1 MSPFDPLRRFIR
13 SRWERQQIKQKSNNC
28 CACCREPLIGQW
40 DVDHIVPW
48 DWGGSSHPDN
58 LQALCKFCHSLK
70 TSMENTLRNPIR
82 LKNWGTQETCTGP
95 LRRGHKEGVLVA
107 TERFQQFNG
116 TGNPDYQ
123 YTSVVLPTR
132 YGKSHLA
139 RFITYCGI
147 HGFVRE
153 DGSESMPCISSA
165 VFLTHRNFLS
175 SQILDQAKWG
185 GFADMF
191 GIKNPPTIRMAEVNT
206 KRLSSWKDIAKD
218 NNQFLVTTV
227 QSLSGYINAWTD
239 WIENV
244 RRLGQCPP
252 LFIADEAQFFGES
265 EDKCWGPALTEL
277 AKAGGLILPMT
288 ATPLRADGDH
298 IPGFL
303 QGAMEVEES
312 ERSGLVETFD
322 YNPETGE
329 PEFDEEG
336 KLVRFGKLA
345 TYERRKEIIEL
356 RAHVEVTRQE
366 AWRQSYLCR
375 LTEVS
380 VPVKMTN
387 GEYLHDLSVQQQKAN
402 LGRVVR
408 DPKVIKEFIDRAEQL
423 RQQQVRDLL
432 PNCGVI
438 VFVESTDNKRDIDHA
453 ALVRDE
459 VESRGL
465 KAIVATQ
472 ETGTEANIQRF
483 AEDGIGD
490 YLIVK
495 KAAGA
500 GLDCER
506 IKISVDLS
514 CTRTV
519 AACEQAWNRSATPTK
534 SKHGSPITTAYLI
547 KPDDILSSEIFN
559 KIYTEQGGQETKT
572 HEELVDESIIRL
584 KEREK
589 AELLFVEEIG
599 EVRASDTD
607 GRTGDA
613 DDLAEGARL
622 LSMISDTAVG
632 GSATPLEILLVR
644 DRLMGGGNGVA
655 KTTPQTP
662 VTMRT
667 DRDAD
672 VKRDEIRKVV
682 TAAAVRH
689 LGEINE
695 STMPVA
701 WSSAYD
707 AYNRMVGLRKGHD
720 QFMTSDRYKVA
731 SLDELEAMVNAAK
744 RVLKNGLN

>member
-1 MSPFDPLRRFIR
+1 
-13 SRWERQQIKQKSNNC
+13 
-28 CACCREPLIGQW
+28 
-40 DVDHIVPW
+40 
-48 DWGGSSHPDN
+48 
-58 LQALCKFCHSLK
+58 
-70 TSMENTLRNPIR
+70 MENTLKNPIR

-116 TGNPDYQ
+116 TGNSDYQ

-147 HGFVRE
+147 YGFIRP
-153 DGSESMPCISSA
+153 DGSESMPCISST

-175 SQILDQAKWG
+175 NQILDQAKWG

-191 GIKNPPTIRMAEVNT
+191 GIKNPPMLRMAEVNT
-206 KRLSSWKDIAKD
+206 RRLTSWRDISKD
-218 NNQFLVTTV
+218 NNQFLVSTI
-227 QSLSGYINAWTD
+227 QGLSGCINVWID
-239 WIENV
+239 WVENLK
-244 RRLGQCPP
+244 RLGQCPP
-252 LFIADEAQFFGES
+252 LFIADEAQFFGAS
-265 EDKCWGPALTEL
+265 EDMCWGPTLTEL
-277 AKAGGLILPMT
+277 ANAGGLILPMT
-288 ATPLRADGDH
+288 ATPLRADGDS

-303 QGAMEVEES
+303 QGDMQVEES

-329 PEFDEEG
+329 PEFDDEG
-336 KLVRFGKLA
+336 KLIRFGKLG
-345 TYERRKEIIEL
+345 TYERRREIIEL
-356 RAHVEVTRQE
+356 KAHVEVTRQE

-380 VPVKMTN
+380 VPVKMNN
-387 GEYLHDLSVQQQKAN
+387 GEFLHDLSWQQQKAN

-408 DPKVIKEFIDRAEQL
+408 DSKVIKEFIDKAEEI
-423 RQQQVRDLL
+423 RQQQCRDLL
-432 PNCGVI
+432 PTCGVI

-459 VESRGL
+459 IESRGL

-472 ETGTEANIQRF
+472 ETGVEPNIDRF
-483 AEDGIGD
+483 AEDGVGD

-519 AACEQAWNRSATPTK
+519 AACEQAWNRSATPTQ
-534 SKHGSPITTAYLI
+534 SKHGTPITTAYLI
-547 KPDDILSSEIFN
+547 KPDDMLSSEIFN

-572 HEELVDESIIRL
+572 HEELVAEEVIRL
-584 KEREK
+584 QEREK
-589 AELLFVEEIG
+589 EPPLFVEEVG
-599 EVRASDTD
+599 DVRASDTD

-613 DDLAEGARL
+613 KDLAEGARL
-622 LSMISDTAVG
+622 LSLISDTAVG
-632 GSATPLEILLVR
+632 GAATPLEMVVVR
-644 DRLMGGGNGVA
+644 DRLLGGGNGNTATKEAPA
-655 KTTPQTP
+655 KP

-667 DRDAD
+667 DNAAD
-672 VKRDEIRKVV
+672 VRREEIRKIVAS
-682 TAAAVRH
+682 AASHH
-689 LGEINE
+689 LGTVDEN
-695 STMPVA
+695 TMPVA
-701 WSSAYD
+701 WSSTYD
-707 AYNRMVGLRKGHD
+707 AYNRMVGLRKGHE
-720 QFMTSDRYKVA
+720 QFMSSERYKVA
-731 SLDELEAMVNAAK
+731 SLDELDAMVNAAK
-744 RVLKNGLN
+744 RVLNNGLNR